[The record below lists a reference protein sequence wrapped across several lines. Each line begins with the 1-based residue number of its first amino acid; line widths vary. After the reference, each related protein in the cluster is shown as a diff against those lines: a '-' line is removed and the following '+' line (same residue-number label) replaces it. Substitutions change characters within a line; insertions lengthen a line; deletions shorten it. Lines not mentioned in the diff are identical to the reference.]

1 MINAF
6 HHTKRNVFRC
16 VFAMKQSVR
25 SGIKNLTIAEI
36 LIAYYII
43 PQVKGG

>member
-6 HHTKRNVFRC
+6 HHTKRNIFPC
-16 VFAMKQSVR
+16 GFAMKQPIR

-43 PQVKGG
+43 PPVKGG

>member
-6 HHTKRNVFRC
+6 HHTKRNIFRC
-16 VFAMKQSVR
+16 VFAMRQPIR
-25 SGIKNLTIAEI
+25 FGIKNLTIAEI